1 VAFPDFS
8 RGPQAGRGTN
18 ALRIHSSR
26 YSPRQPQGQSRLSTS
41 AASQDE
47 RPGIGPLP
55 L

>member
-1 VAFPDFS
+1 MAFPDFS
-8 RGPQAGRGTN
+8 RGPQAGRGMN

-26 YSPRQPQGQSRLSTS
+26 HSPRQPQGQSRLSTS
-41 AASQDE
+41 AASDE